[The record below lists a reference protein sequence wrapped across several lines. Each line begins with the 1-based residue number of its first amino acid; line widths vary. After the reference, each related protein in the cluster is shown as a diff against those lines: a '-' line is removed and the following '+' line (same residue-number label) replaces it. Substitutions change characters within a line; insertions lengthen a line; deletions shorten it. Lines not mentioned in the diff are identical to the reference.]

1 MLPTL
6 YLIATPI
13 GNLEDITLRALRIM
27 REEVVLIACEDT
39 RTTQKLLNHFQIQ
52 KPLISY
58 HEHNE
63 STRTADLISAME
75 RDGSIALVSDAGTPL
90 ISDPGYR
97 LVQAAIE
104 KGFPVI
110 PLPGASAALVALAG
124 AGLPTDQFRFAGF
137 LPAKTGAR
145 RRALEALADEPAT
158 TIVYESPHR
167 ILETLL
173 DMSQILGERKIALA
187 RELTKMHEEFLRGTA
202 DTIREEL
209 ERRPSV
215 KGEITLV
222 IGGGE
227 QSEATGDPVAEVL
240 RLEEELG
247 MERME
252 AIKLV
257 AKRQGLPKRDLYRMV
272 IG

>member
-1 MLPTL
+1 
-6 YLIATPI
+6 
-13 GNLEDITLRALRIM
+13 M
-27 REEVVLIACEDT
+27 REEVALIACEDT

-63 STRTADLISAME
+63 AARTAEIIAAME
-75 RDGSIALVSDAGTPL
+75 SDGSVALVSDAGTPL

-104 KGFPVI
+104 KSFPVV
-110 PLPGASAALVALAG
+110 PLPGASAVLVALAG

-145 RRALEALADEPAT
+145 RRALEALVDEPGT
-158 TIVYESPHR
+158 TVVYESPHR
-167 ILETLL
+167 ILETLEE
-173 DMSQILGERKIALA
+173 MIQILGERPVVMA
-187 RELTKMHEEFLRGTA
+187 RELTKIHEEFLRGTA
-202 DTIREEL
+202 GSLHKEL
-209 ERRPSV
+209 ERRGSV

-222 IGGGE
+222 IGGGK
-227 QSEATGDPVAEVL
+227 EAESSGDPVAEVL
-240 RLEEELG
+240 RLEDELG

-272 IG
+272 IK